1 MLHVA
6 ADLATDPTYGE
17 MSPDRMY
24 AGLFD
29 ATQNVL
35 DSIEKAGTV
44 KRLVYTSSTAAV
56 MGPQSEGAP
65 QPHIYSEDDW
75 SGGTYESLE
84 ERWQGGWT
92 IEKNAYAVGK
102 VECEKMTYAWGDKT
116 GIDVVT
122 SCPCHVLGPLLCKA
136 HDTIWQHRLGEIFAG
151 RYSIDMMWNICDVR
165 DIAQSQRL
173 MLETEAATNG
183 TRYMNV
189 SPGDVGALDSP
200 DAPNRASGEPTAR
213 ELVDML
219 KTLYPDVEGI
229 GGPKPMTPD
238 RNSPLARCHKA
249 EQELGLRCHI
259 IMDTLKDTIDTLIAF
274 GAIDEVSAAA
284 TFVSSSQ
291 DLKSRCCADP
301 RGNGRAQQALNMCKC
316 MYITPALV
324 TGARVS
330 GSSSSVGASP
340 S

>member
-1 MLHVA
+1 M
-6 ADLATDPTYGE
+6 T
-17 MSPDRMY
+17 PDRMY

-29 ATQNVL
+29 ATQHVL

-136 HDTIWQHRLGEIFAG
+136 HDTIWQ
-151 RYSIDMMWNICDVR
+151 
-165 DIAQSQRL
+165 
-173 MLETEAATNG
+173 
-183 TRYMNV
+183 
-189 SPGDVGALDSP
+189 VGLC
-200 DAPNRASGEPTAR
+200 
-213 ELVDML
+213 LL
-219 KTLYPDVEGI
+219 
-229 GGPKPMTPD
+229 
-238 RNSPLARCHKA
+238 
-249 EQELGLRCHI
+249 
-259 IMDTLKDTIDTLIAF
+259 
-274 GAIDEVSAAA
+274 
-284 TFVSSSQ
+284 
-291 DLKSRCCADP
+291 
-301 RGNGRAQQALNMCKC
+301 
-316 MYITPALV
+316 
-324 TGARVS
+324 
-330 GSSSSVGASP
+330 
-340 S
+340 

>member
-213 ELVDML
+213 ELVEML
-219 KTLYPDVEGI
+219 KTLYP
-229 GGPKPMTPD
+229 
-238 RNSPLARCHKA
+238 
-249 EQELGLRCHI
+249 
-259 IMDTLKDTIDTLIAF
+259 
-274 GAIDEVSAAA
+274 
-284 TFVSSSQ
+284 
-291 DLKSRCCADP
+291 
-301 RGNGRAQQALNMCKC
+301 
-316 MYITPALV
+316 
-324 TGARVS
+324 
-330 GSSSSVGASP
+330 
-340 S
+340 